1 MDGGWDSSGRD
12 GQRGHR
18 ACWSLSICDNGTPLK
33 AAEACGSGIPGMRL
47 AVEEVGGVLHVET
60 TPTFTVRAVVP
71 RRAFGAVGQA
81 VEGGER

>member
-1 MDGGWDSSGRD
+1 RD
-12 GQRGHR
+12 GQHGRR

-47 AVEEVGGVLHVET
+47 AVEEVGGVLYVEP

-71 RRAFGAVGQA
+71 RHAFGAVGQA
-81 VEGGER
+81 VEEGER